1 MKREDKQVPE
11 HIEQAEGI
19 LEDRKVKLPFVA
31 PKLVV
36 HGSITELTAFTGS
49 GSV

>member
-1 MKREDKQVPE
+1 MKDKNTADTTQE
-11 HIEQAEGI
+11 A
-19 LEDRKVKLPFVA
+19 DRKAQTIRDEKKPPFKK
-31 PKLVV
+31 PELVV